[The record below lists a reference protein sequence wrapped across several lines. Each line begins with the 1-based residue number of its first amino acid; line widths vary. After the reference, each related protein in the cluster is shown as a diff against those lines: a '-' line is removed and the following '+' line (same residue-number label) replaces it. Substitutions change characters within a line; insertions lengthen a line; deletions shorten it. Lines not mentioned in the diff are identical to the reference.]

1 LDVNNMAKRKGKYLR
16 PKQIANIILAARG
29 QSNCPVAKEFV
40 KKIDKKYK
48 LKKK

>member
-1 LDVNNMAKRKGKYLR
+1 MAKRKGKYFK

-29 QSNCPVAKEFV
+29 KSNCSVAKDYV

>member
-1 LDVNNMAKRKGKYLR
+1 MAKRKGIYLK
-16 PKQIANIILAARG
+16 PKQVANIILAARG
-29 QSNCPVAKEFV
+29 QSSCPVAKNYV